1 MPLKTQILKINPQNP
16 DLEKIK
22 FAANKIMEG
31 KLVAFPT
38 ETVYGL
44 GANALDKN
52 AVAKIFAAKGRP
64 ADNPLIVHIS
74 SNEEL
79 SPLVSIIP
87 RFAEKLIKH
96 FWPGPLTIIFPK
108 KNLVPDITTANSPFV
123 AIRQPNHPVALLLIK
138 EAGVPIAAPSANL
151 SGRPSPTTA
160 DHVINDLYGKV
171 DIIIDSGE
179 VSVGVESTVLNLTG
193 KIPQI
198 LRPGGLSLEEIENVL
213 GIKISIN
220 SDPSKESS
228 AGEIKSP
235 GTRYTHYKPK
245 GEVTLI
251 ENNYNKNKTVG
262 RTLELIEQFALEGH
276 RTALISPYEINRVT
290 PNLFLNMGSS
300 DVEQAKNVFAMLRQ
314 CDQNNIDKIIVIG
327 VSAKGLG
334 LAVMDRLRRAASN
347 ILTLPSD

>member
-1 MPLKTQILKINPQNP
+1 MKIDPQNP

-276 RTALISPYEINRVT
+276 RTALISPYEINRVS

-300 DVEQAKNVFAMLRQ
+300 GAKQAKNVFAMLRQ

>member
-262 RTLELIEQFALEGH
+262 RTLALIEQFALEGH

-300 DVEQAKNVFAMLRQ
+300 DAEQAKNVFAMLRQ

>member
-1 MPLKTQILKINPQNP
+1 MPLRTQVLKIDPQNP